1 MPIYQ
6 NQTTKQTKTNRNKTN
21 KNKQKQTKHTKL
33 SKTKKRNLQKQ
44 KSMSNI
50 TTKPQK
56 PLNVD
61 MGSVSYSAVKSL
73 PSGAKIIYLNY
84 KGGPLFVQT
93 PEMTVPY
100 DSGTFYADNDS
111 SGKYAIK
118 VSMDGHKDNPQM
130 KAFHDMLQG
139 MDQKIMDSGI
149 ENSLAWFKKKSLTE
163 EIAKE
168 LYTPMVKVSI
178 DSETGE
184 PNGKWAPT
192 FAFKIVKRDGKVQC
206 DCYDADKK
214 EVPLTGDDSA
224 DLSTMFK
231 KGTKVKMILKCN
243 GLWIAS
249 GKFGCTWRAEQIK
262 INSPIEYSGYAFSDD
277 EDEGTDLTRT
287 ESNMNGDKPDNFVES
302 EEEKEAEES
311 AEESEESEESEEEVE
326 EEPEP
331 VKKKVV
337 KKKKKVSN

>member
-1 MPIYQ
+1 MY
-6 NQTTKQTKTNRNKTN
+6 TRTKPQTN
-21 KNKQKQTKHTKL
+21 KNKQKTKQTEKQTKLTKL
-33 SKTKKRNLQKQ
+33 TKHKKAKLTKH

-56 PLNVD
+56 PQNVD

-100 DSGTFYADNDS
+100 DSGTFYADTDS

-118 VSMDGHKDNPQM
+118 VSMDGHKDNSQM
-130 KAFHDMLQG
+130 KAFHDMLQQ

-206 DCYDADKK
+206 DCYDSDKK
-214 EVPLTGDDSA
+214 EVPLTGDDSV

-262 INSPIEYSGYAFSDD
+262 INSPIEYSGYAFDD
-277 EDEGTDLTRT
+277 EEDEGTDLTRT

-302 EEEKEAEES
+302 EEEADEEADEDGDDDS
-311 AEESEESEESEEEVE
+311 AEESEESEEE

-331 VKKKVV
+331 VKKKVL
-337 KKKKKVSN
+337 KKKKKVTN

>member
-6 NQTTKQTKTNRNKTN
+6 NQTT
-21 KNKQKQTKHTKL
+21 NKQKQTEN
-33 SKTKKRNLQKQ
+33 KTNRKTNKTHKTLKNTQKRNLQKQ

-56 PLNVD
+56 PQNVE

-130 KAFHDMLQG
+130 KAFHDMLQQ

-302 EEEKEAEES
+302 EEESEEVDEAV
-311 AEESEESEESEEEVE
+311 EESEESEESEEEVE